1 MKVVVVGAG
10 GVGGLFG
17 GMLARSGAEVGFVAR
32 GKHLEAL
39 RGHGLEV
46 ESPLGSFKLSS
57 VAAAEDPAQLG
68 QADAI
73 LIALKAW
80 QVAEMAPRLR
90 PLLRPGTVVLPLQNG
105 VEAAGALS
113 QALGAEH
120 VVGGVCEVLAWIE
133 SPGRIR
139 HVGFRPRIT
148 TGELDGGAGEKIG
161 PLAEALRAAGLEV
174 VITREVG
181 VAIWEKLLLIEP
193 FGAVGAAT
201 RAAAGLVWSVP
212 ETRAIL
218 RAALTE
224 VAALSAARG
233 ASVREGAVERVLLR
247 IKSMAPDT
255 TFSMQRDILAGRPS
269 ELFDQTGAVVRLGKE
284 SQVPTPVHDVLFA
297 ALLPQ
302 EQVARGQAGQATRLS

>member
-1 MKVVVVGAG
+1 MKIVVVGTG

-32 GKHLEAL
+32 GKQLEAL
-39 RGHGLEV
+39 RGQGLHV
-46 ESPLGSFKLSS
+46 ESPLGSFHLPS

-68 QADAI
+68 QADAV
-73 LIALKAW
+73 LVALKAW
-80 QVAEMAPRLR
+80 QVAEMAPKLR
-90 PLLRPGTVVLPLQNG
+90 PVLRPGTVVLPLQNG
-105 VEAAGALS
+105 VEAAAMLS
-113 QALGAEH
+113 QTLGAEH

-133 SPGRIR
+133 SPGRIK
-139 HVGFRPRIT
+139 HVGFRPKIT
-148 TGELDGGAGEKIG
+148 AGDLDGGAGEKLE

-174 VITREVG
+174 AITRDIG

-201 RAAAGLVWSVP
+201 RAAAGMIYSVP
-212 ETRAIL
+212 ETRALL

-233 ASVREGAVERVLLR
+233 SPVREGSVERVLLR
-247 IKSMAPDT
+247 LKTMAPDT
-255 TFSMQRDILAGRPS
+255 TFSMQRDIVAGRPS

-284 SQVPTPVHDVLFA
+284 SNVPTPVHDILFA

-302 EQVARGQAGQATRLS
+302 EQVARGQAGKATRLS